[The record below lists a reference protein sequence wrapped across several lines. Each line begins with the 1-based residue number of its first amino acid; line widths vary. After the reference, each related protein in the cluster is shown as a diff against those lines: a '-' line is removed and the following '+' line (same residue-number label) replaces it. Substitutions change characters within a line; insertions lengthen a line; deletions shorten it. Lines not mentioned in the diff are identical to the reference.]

1 MAKQVVVIKKVK
13 KSIIQEEPIK
23 QEPIKQQPIKQKPME
38 AIKQQPM
45 EPIKQQDINPII
57 ASKLEY
63 FGNYIYPMS
72 YWCNHLNIPTTIVH
86 DTWLPIYINE
96 DTTSLYR
103 NMLFTKY
110 IHCKDTSCINC
121 SCMLLMVEYT

>member
-1 MAKQVVVIKKVK
+1 MAKQVVVIKK
-13 KSIIQEEPIK
+13 IRRIEPM
-23 QEPIKQQPIKQKPME
+23 EPIKQKPME
-38 AIKQQPM
+38 
-45 EPIKQQDINPII
+45 PIKQKPINPIV

-63 FGNYIYPMS
+63 FGNYIYPMT
-72 YWCNHLNIPTTIVH
+72 YWCNHLNIPTTIIH
-86 DTWLPIYINE
+86 DMWLPIYINE

-110 IHCKDTSCINC
+110 IHCKDTSCIQC

>member
-1 MAKQVVVIKKVK
+1 MAKQVVVIKK
-13 KSIIQEEPIK
+13 IRRIEPMEPIK
-23 QEPIKQQPIKQKPME
+23 QEPIKQEQKQKPME
-38 AIKQQPM
+38 QKRIKP
-45 EPIKQQDINPII
+45 INPII

-63 FGNYIYPMS
+63 FGNYIYPMT
-72 YWCNHLNIPTTIVH
+72 YWCNHLNIPTTIIH
-86 DTWLPIYINE
+86 DMWLPIYINE

-110 IHCKDTSCINC
+110 IHCKDTSCVQC

>member
-1 MAKQVVVIKKVK
+1 MAKQVVVIKK
-13 KSIIQEEPIK
+13 IRRIEPMEPIK
-23 QEPIKQQPIKQKPME
+23 QEPIKQEQKRIKP
-38 AIKQQPM
+38 
-45 EPIKQQDINPII
+45 INPII

-63 FGNYIYPMS
+63 FGNYIYPMT
-72 YWCNHLNIPTTIVH
+72 YWCNHLNIPTTIIH
-86 DTWLPIYINE
+86 DMWLPIYINE